1 MNRDVVWRALDA
13 YAIESREWDGECV
26 LYNDVTGSTHQL
38 SVLGSLVMATLLA
51 HPSGIPITALV
62 RRIAHDADD
71 VADDELQAAVEHTLA
86 ALAELRLAVSVSI

>member
-1 MNRDVVWRALDA
+1 MSPDVVWRALNA
-13 YAIESREWDGECV
+13 HAIESREWNGECV

-51 HPSGIPITALV
+51 HPSGIAITALV

-71 VADDELQAAVEHTLA
+71 VADDELQAAVEQTLA
-86 ALAELRLAVSVSI
+86 ALAELRLAASVPI